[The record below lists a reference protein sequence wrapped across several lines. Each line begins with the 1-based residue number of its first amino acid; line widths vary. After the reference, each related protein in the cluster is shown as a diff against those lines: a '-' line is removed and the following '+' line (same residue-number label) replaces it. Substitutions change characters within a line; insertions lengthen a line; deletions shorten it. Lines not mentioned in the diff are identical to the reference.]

1 MESAAFVRQGPVD
14 VCAIIV
20 THNSAGDILRIIA
33 SLRQEAAHT
42 LIRVVVVDN
51 DSTDNTLGILDSE
64 EDVLALPAGG
74 NLGYAGGINHAWP
87 HAQDSRYILVLNPD
101 LRLKR
106 GCVRDMLE
114 RAELTGAGAVVPV
127 MLDANGVLYPSIRRE
142 PAVLRS
148 LGDALLGKRLSHRP
162 AFLGEL
168 EYRES
173 EYGRAHPVDWATG
186 AALMV
191 PTETARAVGPWRE
204 DYFLYSEEVDYLR
217 RIRELGREV
226 WFEPAAQV
234 VHLGGGSGTS
244 DRLVALM
251 TVNRVRYFRDH
262 HHRLHA
268 AVFGATVVLAELLRI
283 RKPEHRLALRA
294 LVSAQVRRSL
304 PTASRRALRDGEHPR
319 SFMLKPHGSVI
330 MPAHNEEAV
339 IERTLSPVARL
350 TNPEQFEVV
359 VVCNGCTDRT
369 AEIARTY
376 SGVRVVEGQRAS
388 KTWALNEG
396 DREASLWPRLYL
408 DADIEISPET
418 VHGLFATLA
427 RPGILAARPSSVYD
441 VSGASAL
448 VRSYYRARSRVASLH
463 THLWGAGAYAMTRAG
478 RERFPH
484 FPDVISDDL
493 WIDLQFEQHEKAVS
507 DSAPP
512 AVVRTP
518 RNVRAL
524 VRVLRRGYRGNR
536 ELAHDAHAR
545 TVSSASSYARDLAA
559 STRSP
564 LELVDGL
571 TYVSISLA
579 ARFLARWD
587 TGVWERDETSRVST
601 PREVVPGEL

>member
-20 THNSAGDILRIIA
+20 TYNSAGDIKGLID
-33 SLRQEAAHT
+33 SLRQEAAYT
-42 LIRVVVVDN
+42 RIRVVVVDN
-51 DSTDNTLGILDSE
+51 ASTDNTLGVLGPE
-64 EDVLALPAGG
+64 EDVLAVPAGG

-87 HAQDSRYILVLNPD
+87 YAQDSRYILVLNPD

-106 GCVRDMLE
+106 GCVRSLLT
-114 RAELTGAGAVVPV
+114 RAALTRAGAVVPL
-127 MLDANGVLYPSIRRE
+127 MLDADGAIYPSIRRE

-148 LGDALLGKRLSHRP
+148 LGDALLGKHLAHRP
-162 AFLGEL
+162 ALLGEL

-173 EYGRAHPVDWATG
+173 EYGRAHPIDWATG

-204 DYFLYSEEVDYLR
+204 EYFLYSEEVDYLR
-217 RIRELGREV
+217 RTRELGHEV
-226 WFEPAAQV
+226 WFEPDAQV
-234 VHLGGGSGTS
+234 VHRGGGSGTS

-262 HHRLHA
+262 HHRLQTA
-268 AVFGATVVLAELLRI
+268 IFGATVVLAELLRI
-283 RKPEHRLALRA
+283 HKPQHRFALRA

-304 PTASRRALRDGEHPR
+304 PAASRSAVRDGELQN
-319 SFMLKPHGSVI
+319 SFMLKPHGSIV

-339 IERTLSPVARL
+339 IERSLSPIARL

-376 SGVRVVEGQRAS
+376 SGVRVVEGERAS

-396 DREASLWPRLYL
+396 DRKASLWPRLYL
-408 DADIEISPET
+408 DADIEISPDT
-418 VHGLFATLA
+418 VHSLFATLA
-427 RPGILAARPSSVYD
+427 QQGVLAARPSSVYD
-441 VSGASAL
+441 VSEASAL
-448 VRSYYRARSRVASLH
+448 VRSYYRARSRIASLH

-478 RERFPH
+478 RERFPD

-512 AVVRTP
+512 VVVRTP
-518 RNVRAL
+518 RNVRTL

-536 ELAHDAHAR
+536 ALAHDAHALGA
-545 TVSSASSYARDLAA
+545 SPASSYACDLAA

-564 LELVDGL
+564 LQLVDAL
-571 TYVSISLA
+571 TYVSVSLV

-587 TGVWERDETSRVST
+587 TGVWERDETSRVRTEGSYA
-601 PREVVPGEL
+601 R